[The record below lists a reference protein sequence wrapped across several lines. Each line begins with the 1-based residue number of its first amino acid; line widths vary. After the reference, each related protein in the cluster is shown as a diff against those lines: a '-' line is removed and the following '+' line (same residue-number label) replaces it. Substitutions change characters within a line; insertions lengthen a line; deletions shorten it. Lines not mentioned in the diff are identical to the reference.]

1 MDIDRI
7 CIFGGTGFVGRAIVE
22 QAYARGLRVRVV
34 TAYTANAMPLAVVPT
49 VEVFVGN
56 VFDDRTLALAC
67 EDTDAVVNLVG
78 ILHPSRGKGFDA
90 VHVELPRRIAR
101 ACHGAGVQQLLHM
114 SALGADEKGPSE
126 YQRSKGRGE
135 AALRQAAGILPWTIF
150 RPSVIFGEDDHFLNL
165 FAALARA
172 FPVIPLAGAQAR
184 FQPVWVEDVARCF
197 VQALGET
204 RAFGQVFPLC
214 GPKAYSLEELVGF
227 VAATLGLKRR
237 IWPLPPAL
245 ARMQAFMLEHLPGRL
260 MTRDNLASMSVDNT
274 CGDAFPAIFG
284 FEPAPL
290 EAVAPLYL
298 AGANTRDRY
307 QRYRNVAGR

>member
-34 TAYTANAMPLAVVPT
+34 TAYTANAMALSVVPT

-56 VFDDRTLALAC
+56 VFDDRTLERAC
-67 EDTDAVVNLVG
+67 EDMDAVVNLVG

-90 VHVELPRRIAR
+90 VHVELPRRIAA

-114 SALGADEKGPSE
+114 SALGADANGPSE

-135 AALRQAAGILPWTIF
+135 AALRQAAGILPWTVF
-150 RPSVIFGEDDHFLNL
+150 RPSVIFGEGDHFLNL

-197 VQALGET
+197 VQSLGET
-204 RAFGQVFPLC
+204 RAFGQSFDLC
-214 GPKAYSLEELVGF
+214 GPRAYSLEELVRF
-227 VAATLGLKRR
+227 VAATLGLRRR

-245 ARMQAFMLEHLPGRL
+245 ARMQAFALEHLPGKL

-274 CGDAFPAIFG
+274 CGDPFPAIFG
-284 FEPAPL
+284 FTPSPL

-298 AGANTRDRY
+298 AGANTRSRY
-307 QRYRNVAGR
+307 QRYRNAAGR

>member
-34 TAYTANAMPLAVVPT
+34 TAYTSNAMPLSVVPT

-56 VFDDRTLALAC
+56 VFDDRTLERAC
-67 EDTDAVVNLVG
+67 EDMDAVVNLVG

-114 SALGADEKGPSE
+114 SALGADPNGPSE

-150 RPSVIFGEDDHFLNL
+150 RPSVIFGEGDHFLNL
-165 FAALARA
+165 FASLARA

-197 VQALGET
+197 VQSLGDT
-204 RAFGQVFPLC
+204 RVFGQSFNLC
-214 GPKAYSLEELVGF
+214 GPKAYSLEELVRF
-227 VAATLGLKRR
+227 VASTLGLERR

-245 ARMQAFMLEHLPGRL
+245 ARMQAFMLEHLPGKL

-274 CGDAFPAIFG
+274 CDDAFPAIFG
-284 FEPAPL
+284 FQPSPL